1 MGLEMKKNVMDKN
14 SKLKWYMLFIFLKEY
29 FFTHRDNGAIVIGI
43 VFYHLNNRLQTFQTK
58 KYKSVF
64 SCYVE

>member
-1 MGLEMKKNVMDKN
+1 M
-14 SKLKWYMLFIFLKEY
+14 KWYLMFLILKEY

-43 VFYHLNNRLQTFQTK
+43 VYYHLKNRLQTSFRQK

-64 SCYVE
+64 TCYVEWPYASD